1 MRCSRDGREGEGGS
15 RARAGADLWRGSDS
29 RGWREEGSRH
39 HAAVTPAPSGL
50 ARRTGGF
57 GSRLMG
63 HLKEHALSLGVLH
76 LLTRAQ
82 RPGHRALAEWRG
94 RDTPGTRPVGMPT
107 TRPPASSSGTV
118 STPRPRAAWTSTAS
132 TGPSRTTLAHSCGR
146 PCSTPTARRS
156 LRMSIRTRSRRGGAG
171 SHRPRRLAPKP
182 RLLPRDRA
190 RQAGPT
196 SRLRESGVSQ
206 VIGAILHDCVLSLSL
221 SVSLSSDQ
229 ACGLWPPR
237 RSHWRGVFV
246 CFLSKNCSSQK
257 KRNK

>member
-82 RPGHRALAEWRG
+82 GPATRLSPSGEAGTRPGH
-94 RDTPGTRPVGMPT
+94 DP
-107 TRPPASSSGTV
+107 
-118 STPRPRAAWTSTAS
+118 
-132 TGPSRTTLAHSCGR
+132 
-146 PCSTPTARRS
+146 
-156 LRMSIRTRSRRGGAG
+156 
-171 SHRPRRLAPKP
+171 
-182 RLLPRDRA
+182 
-190 RQAGPT
+190 
-196 SRLRESGVSQ
+196 
-206 VIGAILHDCVLSLSL
+206 
-221 SVSLSSDQ
+221 
-229 ACGLWPPR
+229 
-237 RSHWRGVFV
+237 
-246 CFLSKNCSSQK
+246 
-257 KRNK
+257 

>member
-1 MRCSRDGREGEGGS
+1 MQPRWEGGRRGEPRES
-15 RARAGADLWRGSDS
+15 RRRFVAWF
-29 RGWREEGSRH
+29 
-39 HAAVTPAPSGL
+39 GL
-50 ARRTGGF
+50 AGVEGRLLPPPCGCYPRALWARPPHRRL
-57 GSRLMG
+57 RLAPDG
-63 HLKEHALSLGVLH
+63 APQGARTLAWRAALADA
-76 LLTRAQ
+76 RP

-206 VIGAILHDCVLSLSL
+206 VIGAILHDWVCSLSP
-221 SVSLSSDQ
+221 SPSPESATSLFSPK
-229 ACGLWPPR
+229 WFEP
-237 RSHWRGVFV
+237 
-246 CFLSKNCSSQK
+246 KK
-257 KRNK
+257 KRKCRRRC